1 MQVEEKIQT
10 PLSILWDFLLSFIST
25 PWTRVGSRF
34 FHLRHYFF
42 FNNLF
47 LMVELIKPSNDS
59 SNTVYLILR
68 LGMVLLAV
76 SVLWRMVRISLID
89 APLFSDTTLWFQFTL
104 LLIVNVNA
112 ILMDRHLIPMWLGPA
127 IAGGSWYGYFFSV
140 ILTPFSFSYPLL
152 LLYWA
157 CLVIFFIIFL
167 RILNEFSRKKINP
180 IPNQIRRVSP
190 LFFILF

>member
-1 MQVEEKIQT
+1 M
-10 PLSILWDFLLSFIST
+10 DFLLSFIST
-25 PWTRVGSRF
+25 LGLVLAVGSSTYAITFFQQSLLDGRIDKTEQRF
-34 FHLRHYFF
+34 LH
-42 FNNLF
+42 
-47 LMVELIKPSNDS
+47 
-59 SNTVYLILR
+59 TVYLILR

-167 RILNEFSRKKINP
+167 RILNEFSRKK
-180 IPNQIRRVSP
+180 
-190 LFFILF
+190 